1 MSAPFSFNVQRTNSG
16 HGTSDIN
23 SLRKATLMD
32 NPIRWILKRIA
43 ERIVPLVGDAL
54 AGTLATMLSL
64 GRAEQQNE
72 LEEAAR
78 RYDAEDKPQIAQAL
92 RQQAS
97 KLAALRP
104 GRRRPADWRQP
115 GARRT
120 GRPPRPRRQDRKQ
133 ADAASRLLRRAEQIP
148 EEEDSQQRRRRQRYR
163 DGRRKLKWSDSDD
176 VDRARQTGAVG
187 LAAQG
192 AADVAQAA
200 RRRLVGR

>member
-16 HGTSDIN
+16 HGTSDTN

-97 KLAALRP
+97 KLAACD
-104 GRRRPADWRQP
+104 PA
-115 GARRT
+115 
-120 GRPPRPRRQDRKQ
+120 
-133 ADAASRLLRRAEQIP
+133 ADARQIGASLALDEQDALPAPGSKSASKQTRLPDFSAAPSKSRKKKTRNSDA
-148 EEEDSQQRRRRQRYR
+148 
-163 DGRRKLKWSDSDD
+163 DGN
-176 VDRARQTGAVG
+176 AATG
-187 LAAQG
+187 
-192 AADVAQAA
+192 DES
-200 RRRLVGR
+200 